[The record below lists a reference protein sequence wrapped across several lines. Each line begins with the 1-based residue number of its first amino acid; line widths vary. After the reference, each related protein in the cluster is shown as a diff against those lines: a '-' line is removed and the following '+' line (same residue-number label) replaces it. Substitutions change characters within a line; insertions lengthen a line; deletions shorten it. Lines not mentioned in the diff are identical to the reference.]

1 VIAPIVLAAGE
12 STRMGSPKALL
23 RDPSGRTFV
32 ARIVGTL
39 AEAGFRDVTL
49 VTGSLHAAIVAA
61 LASAPVGA
69 GFPGLSEVE
78 GSRLITIRF
87 ARNPDPSRGQLS
99 SLQVG
104 LEHAARPGVRA
115 VMVTLVDIPLLSAAT
130 IRAVVNAYRESGAP
144 IVRPSHGDHHGHPVI
159 FDRRLFDE
167 LRRADPGHGAKA
179 VLRAHAS
186 EIVNVPVDD
195 TGALVDIDTPE
206 DYRGA
211 IQDS

>member
-23 RDPSGRTFV
+23 RDSSGRSFV
-32 ARIVGTL
+32 ARIVATL
-39 AEAGFRDVTL
+39 ADAGFRDVTL

-61 LASAPVGA
+61 LAADRDS
-69 GFPGLSEVE
+69 LM
-78 GSRLITIRF
+78 TIHF

-115 VMVTLVDIPLLSAAT
+115 VMVTLVDVPLLSAAT

-195 TGALVDIDTPE
+195 RGALVDIDTPE
-206 DYRGA
+206 DYRAA
-211 IQDS
+211 IRDS